1 MAVMCEEENRCLT
14 AAVSGKLD
22 HHRAK
27 EVMEELD
34 PADRRGPSQK
44 ADAGPVR
51 ADLYRQLRHRGH
63 PAHLPEDEPAAG
75 RDDRGTRAGPGPPG
89 VPGGRAG
96 KTGPI

>member
-14 AAVSGKLD
+14 AAVSGELD

-34 PADRRGPSQK
+34 RQI
-44 ADAGPVR
+44 DAALPR
-51 ADLYRQLRHRGH
+51 KLTLDLSGLTFTDSSGH
-63 PAHLPEDEPAAG
+63 PAHLPQNEPAAG
-75 RDDRGTRAGPGPPG
+75 RDDCGPRPGPGPAG

-96 KTGPI
+96 KAGPI